1 MTTPGTAPV
10 HDLAATSSIKPHFQR
25 MVVRICLV
33 RLAFLFMLLLPLGLA
48 WMARMEAST
57 YLGFFLIPEY
67 SAFLVAASSLTL
79 FFLLSWRFFSNIILF
94 FRLQLVADLILV
106 AYLTMLTGGITSH
119 FSFLFL
125 GIIFLYGRY
134 LGFSTSKQIT
144 AVIAVF
150 FLATGGVHLL
160 DTPFETVPSIP
171 LNQFFFNFSLQIL
184 ALALMLMLLRLGYG
198 REDELLTEINRQQQD
213 LLRSEALKYRVFD
226 WMSSALVV
234 LDKKGIIT
242 VINPVALEL
251 TGLTQTSQALGQKL
265 QTLFPA
271 LGQLWADWDKKH
283 TLRTET
289 PADEEGLIFGATLT
303 PLPEENGT
311 LILFSDITRVK
322 ELERQVRQMEKL
334 ATIGELAAGLAH
346 EIKNPLAGIK
356 GSLQLLQQGTM
367 TPEYTEKL
375 HGVIQRDIQRL
386 DRLLSDFLDFAR
398 PAESHPKQIRLDSAV
413 RLVLETMKQE
423 YPGVSFSIQDSLLGK
438 SWSWDPDHLH
448 QILLNLL
455 INAAQAARHSEQAQV
470 SVGWAENGSQ
480 GCIWIRDNGPG
491 LQTEQE
497 TSLFDPFVTT
507 KDKGTGLGLSIAQR
521 LAGLNNAWIQLTNC
535 EQSGAEARICHS
547 SPEAEHSP
555 EPAEDR
561 T

>member
-10 HDLAATSSIKPHFQR
+10 HDHDLSSSIKPHFQQ

-33 RLAFLFMLLLPLGLA
+33 RLAFLFLLLLPLGLA
-48 WMARMEAST
+48 WMARVESHSS
-57 YLGFFLIPEY
+57 LGFFFIPEY
-67 SAFLVAASSLTL
+67 SAFLVAGSALTL
-79 FFLLSWRFFSNIILF
+79 FFLLSWRFFSNVILF
-94 FRLQLVADLILV
+94 FRLQLVSDLLLV

-125 GIIFLYGRY
+125 GIVFLYGRF
-134 LGFSTSKQIT
+134 LGFTTSKLMAI
-144 AVIAVF
+144 VIALF
-150 FLATGGVHLL
+150 FLATGSVHLTQL
-160 DTPFETVPSIP
+160 SFGSVPALP
-171 LNQFFFNFSLQIL
+171 VNQYFFNFSLQIL
-184 ALALMLMLLRLGYG
+184 ALALVLMLLRLGYG
-198 REDELLTEINRQQQD
+198 REDELLTEITRQQQD

-234 LDKKGIIT
+234 LDKQGAIT

-251 TGLTQTSQALGQKL
+251 TGLTETSQALGKKL
-265 QTLFPA
+265 ENLFPA
-271 LGQLWADWDKKH
+271 LAQLWSDWDKKN

-289 PADEEGLIFGATLT
+289 PADDQGAIFGATLT
-303 PLPEENGT
+303 PLPEENGA
-311 LILFSDITRVK
+311 LILFSDITRIK

-367 TPEYTEKL
+367 SAEYTEKL
-375 HGVIQRDIQRL
+375 QGVIKRDIQRL

-398 PAESHPKQIRLDSAV
+398 PAESHPKLLRLDSAV
-413 RLVLETMKQE
+413 QLVLETMKQE
-423 YPGVSFSIQDSLLGK
+423 YPDISFTLEDSLLGR
-438 SWSWDPDHLH
+438 SLSWDPDHLH

-455 INAAQAARHSEQAQV
+455 INAAQAARVTDQGQV
-470 SVGWAENGSQ
+470 SVGWTQNDSR

-491 LQTEQE
+491 LQEDIE
-497 TSLFDPFVTT
+497 PALFDPFVTT

-521 LAGLNNAWIQLTNC
+521 LAGLNKSWIQLTNC

-547 SPEAEHSP
+547 LSERFHEP
-555 EPAEDR
+555 EPAKDR